1 MPRTCI
7 IQKTQR
13 YTTSLDSLI
22 RRVRRGRKVDP
33 HIKDWTSIYRY
44 LYRLI
49 TLSIDVQR
57 ATK

>member
-7 IQKTQR
+7 IQR
-13 YTTSLDSLI
+13 YTSSLDSLI

-33 HIKDWTSIYRY
+33 HVKDWTNIYRY